1 MNSLIALH
9 LCKLNEPFFFQT
21 FNKQWREQN
30 EKYYLKSLDHQAINF
45 KPNDMKALR
54 SKSLFNEIETL
65 YDERHDQEDDAMEPF
80 GPHLVLPY
88 KDKTILDDAANLLIH
103 HVKRQTGI
111 QKQEKQKIKQIIRQF
126 VPDLFF
132 APRQPL
138 SDDERDDGKFSWSK
152 FLKPSSVHCQLT
164 SNIFNF
170 SVALTLFFNLVASKT
185 N

>member
-1 MNSLIALH
+1 
-9 LCKLNEPFFFQT
+9 
-21 FNKQWREQN
+21 
-30 EKYYLKSLDHQAINF
+30 
-45 KPNDMKALR
+45 MKALR

-65 YDERHDQEDDAMEPF
+65 YDERHDQEDVDVMEAA

-111 QKQEKQKIKQIIRQF
+111 QKQEKQKIKQIIRQL

-138 SDDERDDGKFSWSK
+138 SDDERDDGKQS
-152 FLKPSSVHCQLT
+152 
-164 SNIFNF
+164 
-170 SVALTLFFNLVASKT
+170 
-185 N
+185 

>member
-1 MNSLIALH
+1 MQN
-9 LCKLNEPFFFQT
+9 

-65 YDERHDQEDDAMEPF
+65 YDERHDAEDDSMEAA

-138 SDDERDDGKFSWSK
+138 SDDERDDGKQKSQTKSCNTLDSETHSK
-152 FLKPSSVHCQLT
+152 H
-164 SNIFNF
+164 
-170 SVALTLFFNLVASKT
+170 
-185 N
+185 